1 MSPEAALPVIPLVIL
16 AQNAGEDLKRDA
28 GLRGE
33 QFSNAVWG
41 LSIVFLLGL
50 IVLGFVVFKGRRK
63 RS

>member
-1 MSPEAALPVIPLVIL
+1 MLPVIL
-16 AQNAGEDLKRDA
+16 AQDTGEDLKRDV

-63 RS
+63 QS